1 MGNVVKI
8 SHKIIRCIS
17 LFIFHNYII
26 SRANSILTKHFQK
39 LWSCKGF
46 VWCFF

>member
-17 LFIFHNYII
+17 LLYYPLYTI
-26 SRANSILTKHFQK
+26 SRANSILTKRFK
-39 LWSCKGF
+39 KIRNSTG
-46 VWCFF
+46 VVRCFL